1 MWTYRF
7 KDNAIKNFDKLDK
20 NTQERI
26 IKKLDYFCGT
36 NYPLTFA
43 KKLVDSRLWEYR
55 FRVWD
60 YRIIFDIDEDWK
72 IIIIA
77 LIWHRKEIYK

>member
-43 KKLVDSRLWEYR
+43 KKLVDSRL
-55 FRVWD
+55 
-60 YRIIFDIDEDWK
+60 
-72 IIIIA
+72 
-77 LIWHRKEIYK
+77 